1 MRVQSVDEVNI
12 SACDQMDVF
21 VGSNLDGTV
30 AYLIAHVREGRP
42 FLDQQTPE
50 GVPEVVKPEAPQPG
64 AFEDRNEVRVE
75 QSSGTKGCSVFTGKD
90 EVVSDRRPPPLVRF
104 QEALVAEFDQ
114 HPSKLAGLGS
124 SYTALLLVA
133 GKAL

>member
-1 MRVQSVDEVNI
+1 
-12 SACDQMDVF
+12 MDVF

-75 QSSGTKGCSVFTGKD
+75 QSSGTKGCSVFTRKDETRKD
-90 EVVSDRRPPPLVRF
+90 EVVSNRRPPPLVRF

-114 HPSKLAGLGS
+114 HPSKLSGLGS
-124 SYTALLLVA
+124 SYTALLLIA